1 MESVRF
7 GVIGGTG
14 LYQMDALEVT
24 GEVEIETPFGKPSDA
39 LTVGRIHGVEV
50 AFLPRHGRGHR
61 ILPSE
66 LNFRANIWALKK
78 LGVETVVS
86 VSAVGSMR
94 EDVEPRHLLI
104 PDQFIDRTRHRVDT
118 FFGDGL
124 VAHIGFADP
133 VCNDLGRILGDASEA
148 AGATVHR
155 GGTYLCMEGP
165 QFSTRAESRMYRG
178 WGVDVIGMTNLQE
191 AKLAREAELCY
202 ATIALVT
209 DYDCWHESEEDVDGA
224 AVLEVLRQN
233 GALAQNV
240 LSEALRR
247 LAEGEHERSCACPNA
262 LATALV
268 TPRDLVPESTYER
281 LELLVGRYLEPAP

>member
-1 MESVRF
+1 MEPVRF

-24 GEVEIETPFGKPSDA
+24 GEIEIETPFGKPSDA
-39 LTVGRIHGVEV
+39 LTLGRIHGMDV

-78 LGVETVVS
+78 IGVETVIS

-94 EDVEPRHLLI
+94 EDVEPTHFLI
-104 PDQFIDRTRHRVDT
+104 PDQFIDRTRHRIDT

-124 VAHIGFADP
+124 VAHVGFADP
-133 VCNDLGRILGDASEA
+133 LCNQLAAILADGCEA

-165 QFSTRAESRMYRG
+165 QFSTRAESMMYRG

-209 DYDCWHESEEDVDGA
+209 DYDCWHEGEEDVDGA

-233 GALAQNV
+233 SALAQDA
-240 LSEALRR
+240 LSEVLRR
-247 LAEGEHERSCACPNA
+247 LTSGGCSSDCPCRNA

-268 TPRDLVPESTYER
+268 TPRDLIPEATYRR
-281 LELLVGRYLEPAP
+281 LELLVSRYLDPAP

>member
-1 MESVRF
+1 MDPVRF

-14 LYQMDALEVT
+14 LYEMESLEVT
-24 GEVEIETPFGKPSDA
+24 GEVEVETPFGKPSDA
-39 LTVGRIHGVEV
+39 LTIGRIHGVEV

-61 ILPSE
+61 LLPSE

-94 EDVEPRHLLI
+94 EGVEPKHLLI

-133 VCNDLGRILGDASEA
+133 LCNDLGRLLGDASEA

-165 QFSTRAESRMYRG
+165 QFSTRAESKLYRT
-178 WGVDVIGMTNLQE
+178 WDVDVIGMTNLQE

-209 DYDCWHESEEDVDGA
+209 DYDCWHEGEEDVDGA
-224 AVLEVLRQN
+224 AILEVLRQN
-233 GALAQNV
+233 SALAQEV
-240 LSEALRR
+240 LSEALR
-247 LAEGEHERSCACPNA
+247 LLSDGAHDCSQGCSNA

-268 TPRDLVPESTYER
+268 TPRDLIPEATYHR
-281 LELLVGRYLEPAP
+281 LEILVARYLDPAS